1 MVGDEFYYPCRGT
14 SKDPLLLE
22 KIMNAFRE
30 HQGSIS
36 SVVEDLSYD
45 TELSVDLTASSL
57 GAVVSDYK
65 ESYLLYGDEGM
76 YYIVPKMNEPI
87 KVVFDTHED
96 GDCVEYGRENI
107 WGVFEWDIDVATD
120 EEIKDLLEVK

>member
-1 MVGDEFYYPCRGT
+1 MVGDEFYYLCRGT
-14 SKDPLLLE
+14 SKDSLLLE
-22 KIMNAFRE
+22 KIMNAFKK

-57 GAVVSDYK
+57 GVVVSDYK
-65 ESYLLYGDEGM
+65 ESYLLYGNEGM

-87 KVVFDTHED
+87 KVVFDNGIQIIDESEVD
-96 GDCVEYGRENI
+96 YVGDLEP
-107 WGVFEWDIDVATD
+107 ATD
-120 EEIKDLLEVK
+120 EEIKTLIGIK

>member
-1 MVGDEFYYPCRGT
+1 MVCDEFYYPCRGT

-87 KVVFDTHED
+87 KVVFD
-96 GDCVEYGRENI
+96 N
-107 WGVFEWDIDVATD
+107 GVMQITDEPDNDYTEAYEAATD
-120 EEIKDLLEVK
+120 EEIEALIGID

>member
-87 KVVFDTHED
+87 KVVFDNGGMQMTDEPDNDYTED
-96 GDCVEYGRENI
+96 YES
-107 WGVFEWDIDVATD
+107 ATD
-120 EEIKDLLEVK
+120 EEIEALIGID

>member
-36 SVVEDLSYD
+36 SVVEDLSYN

-65 ESYLLYGDEGM
+65 ESYLLYSDEGM
-76 YYIVPKMNEPI
+76 YYIVPEMNEPI

-107 WGVFEWDIDVATD
+107 WGVFEWDIDVATY

>member
-1 MVGDEFYYPCRGT
+1 MVGDEFYYLCRGT
-14 SKDPLLLE
+14 SKDSLLLE
-22 KIMNAFRE
+22 KIMNAFKK

-36 SVVEDLSYD
+36 SVVEGLSYD

-65 ESYLLYGDEGM
+65 ESYLLYSDEGM

-87 KVVFDTHED
+87 KVVFDNGGMQMIDESDHDYTED
-96 GDCVEYGRENI
+96 YET
-107 WGVFEWDIDVATD
+107 ATD
-120 EEIKDLLEVK
+120 EEIEALIGID

>member
-1 MVGDEFYYPCRGT
+1 MVGDEFYYLCRGT
-14 SKDPLLLE
+14 SKDALLLE
-22 KIMNAFRE
+22 KIMNAFKK

-45 TELSVDLTASSL
+45 TELSVDLSASSL
-57 GAVVSDYK
+57 GVVVSDYK

-87 KVVFDTHED
+87 KVVFDNGIQIVDESEPDYAED
-96 GDCVEYGRENI
+96 YDT
-107 WGVFEWDIDVATD
+107 ATD
-120 EEIKDLLEVK
+120 EEIEALIGID

>member
-1 MVGDEFYYPCRGT
+1 MVGDEFYYLCRGT
-14 SKDPLLLE
+14 SNDSLLLE

-30 HQGSIS
+30 YQGSIS

-57 GAVVSDYK
+57 GVVVSDYK
-65 ESYLLYGDEGM
+65 ESYLMYGNEGM

-87 KVVFDTHED
+87 KVVFDNGIQITDESEVD
-96 GDCVEYGRENI
+96 YVGDL
-107 WGVFEWDIDVATD
+107 DPATD
-120 EEIKDLLEVK
+120 EEIKTLIGIK

>member
-22 KIMNAFRE
+22 KIMNAFRK

-36 SVVEDLSYD
+36 SVVEDLSYN

-57 GAVVSDYK
+57 GVVVSDYK

-87 KVVFDTHED
+87 KVVFDNGGMQMIDESDHDYTED
-96 GDCVEYGRENI
+96 YEA
-107 WGVFEWDIDVATD
+107 ATD
-120 EEIKDLLEVK
+120 EEIEALIGID

>member
-22 KIMNAFRE
+22 KIMNAFRK

-57 GAVVSDYK
+57 GVVVSDYK

-87 KVVFDTHED
+87 KVVFDNGIQIIDKSEVDHV
-96 GDCVEYGRENI
+96 GDLEP
-107 WGVFEWDIDVATD
+107 ATD
-120 EEIKDLLEVK
+120 EEIKTLIGIK

>member
-57 GAVVSDYK
+57 GVVVSDYK

-87 KVVFDTHED
+87 KVVFDNGMQIVDESKAGLCED
-96 GDCVEYGRENI
+96 IEAASEEELNLFIR
-107 WGVFEWDIDVATD
+107 GVS
-120 EEIKDLLEVK
+120 

>member
-1 MVGDEFYYPCRGT
+1 MVGDEFYYLCRGT
-14 SKDPLLLE
+14 SKDSLLLE
-22 KIMNAFRE
+22 KIMNAFKK

-57 GAVVSDYK
+57 GVVVSDYK
-65 ESYLLYGDEGM
+65 ESYLLHGDEGM

-87 KVVFDTHED
+87 KVVFDNGIQITDESEVD
-96 GDCVEYGRENI
+96 YVGDLEP
-107 WGVFEWDIDVATD
+107 ATD
-120 EEIKDLLEVK
+120 EEIKTLIGIK

>member
-22 KIMNAFRE
+22 KIMNAFRK

-57 GAVVSDYK
+57 GVVVSDYK

-87 KVVFDTHED
+87 KVVFDNGGMQMIDESDHDYTED
-96 GDCVEYGRENI
+96 YE
-107 WGVFEWDIDVATD
+107 VATD
-120 EEIKDLLEVK
+120 EEIEALIGID